1 MEESSLSYG
10 LTPSFYVMFDVF
22 ASSIQMEILRKLA
35 ALKRIFWEKSLWWTS
50 ALIKLQPLSTE
61 PSILSKNE
69 AHARPSCRSAE
80 NSNIFTGKP
89 CLLSLRKTL
98 WPIFIDGPQ
107 QFTTQSPR
115 VSGSHLINLGR
126 MKCWLDLRAILWFLP
141 GTLDRKSSNLKL

>member
-10 LTPSFYVMFDVF
+10 LTPSFYVMFDVICF
-22 ASSIQMEILRKLA
+22 FNTNEDITKTSCLKKNILRK
-35 ALKRIFWEKSLWWTS
+35 KSMVDQCLNKVAT
-50 ALIKLQPLSTE
+50 LSTE

-69 AHARPSCRSAE
+69 AHARPSCGSAE

-126 MKCWLDLRAILWFLP
+126 MKC
-141 GTLDRKSSNLKL
+141 